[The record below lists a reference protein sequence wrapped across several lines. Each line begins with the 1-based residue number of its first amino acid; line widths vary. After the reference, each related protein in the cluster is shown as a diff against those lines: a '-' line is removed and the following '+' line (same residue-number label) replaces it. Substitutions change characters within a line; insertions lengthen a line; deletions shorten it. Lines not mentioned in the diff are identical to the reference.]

1 MCSLQSLVVMFQFT
15 YGIAFLVY
23 GLCAPQGCSWALTY
37 PVRCLLS
44 FLPTPV
50 ISVLV
55 VDELESVPQS
65 SCAGTSLRCGAVLE
79 AGFGSWVPP
88 GRN

>member
-1 MCSLQSLVVMFQFT
+1 MQSSVLSCHVPVYLWDGRSYFT
-15 YGIAFLVY
+15 GRCV
-23 GLCAPQGCSWALTY
+23 PQGCSWALTY
-37 PVRCLLS
+37 PVHCLLS
-44 FLPTPV
+44 FLPTPF

-55 VDELESVPQS
+55 VGELESVPQS
-65 SCAGTSLRCGAVLE
+65 SCAGASLHCGAVLE